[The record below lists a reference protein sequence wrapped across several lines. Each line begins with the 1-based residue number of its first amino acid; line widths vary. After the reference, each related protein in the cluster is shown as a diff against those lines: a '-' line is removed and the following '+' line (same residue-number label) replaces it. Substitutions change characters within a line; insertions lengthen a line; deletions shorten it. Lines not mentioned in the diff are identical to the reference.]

1 MKDTAP
7 TDKAPK
13 NAAPRDTAPF
23 ERFAYADILDMPRHV
38 SAVHP
43 RMSISDRAA
52 QFSPFAALTGYGDA
66 VEETARRRRPAH
78 AAARRHGHGLPFRP
92 GQAKARR
99 RDHRAYGRR
108 GRRRRERA
116 DAPPSRRPRRLRR
129 HPLDHAGR
137 CRRRRRMNGQS
148 GGFTLYADFMGY
160 FPTHLHHLLAIFRR
174 LWYIF
179 VGFVP
184 QEG

>member
-66 VEETARRRRPAH
+66 VEETARYVEEKPIPDEEQIRAVDTVLRT
-78 AAARRHGHGLPFRP
+78 LRP
-92 GQAKARR
+92 GDTVTVCRFVPDRR
-99 RDHRAYGRR
+99 KPGGAITVHTDAVAGVDVNGRTL
-108 GRRRRERA
+108 
-116 DAPPSRRPRRLRR
+116 RLRG
-129 HPLDHAGR
+129 GR
-137 CRRRRRMNGQS
+137 VAFDDILS
-148 GGFTLYADFMGY
+148 ITPVDAADGGG
-160 FPTHLHHLLAIFRR
+160 
-174 LWYIF
+174 
-179 VGFVP
+179 
-184 QEG
+184 